1 MFKFKIFLEFD
12 YFKGTVNVISIKKL
26 YVELHFLYTTVP
38 FKTLPELKTF
48 EWDILNP
55 DRIINLEIKNERRT
69 SNI

>member
-38 FKTLPELKTF
+38 FKTLPEQ
-48 EWDILNP
+48 
-55 DRIINLEIKNERRT
+55 R
-69 SNI
+69 